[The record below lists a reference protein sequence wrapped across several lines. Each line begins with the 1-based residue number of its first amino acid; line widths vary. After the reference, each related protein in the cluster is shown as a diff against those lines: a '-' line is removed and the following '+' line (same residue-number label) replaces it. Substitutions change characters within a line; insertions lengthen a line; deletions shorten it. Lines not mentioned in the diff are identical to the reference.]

1 MKKTHAAGPGAEE
14 IAILMDAK
22 YALGLIE
29 LDSQH
34 TYFFNLLDRVEEVC
48 SKHAGDGI
56 ELMLGELL
64 RYTEFH
70 FSSEEALM
78 VAYGYPSDGHKAEH
92 AMLMA
97 RVRSMLGDKDF
108 RPPSLRLFLYNWITN
123 HIDLEDRELAAF
135 ILKARTALDTKV
147 RAVLGV

>member
-1 MKKTHAAGPGAEE
+1 
-14 IAILMDAK
+14 MDAK

-34 TYFFNLLDRVEEVC
+34 TYFFGLLEKVEVAC
-48 SKHAGDGI
+48 AKHAGEGI
-56 ELMLGELL
+56 ALMLGELL

-70 FSSEEALM
+70 FASEEALM
-78 VAYGYPSDGHKAEH
+78 GSYGFPSDGHKAEH

-97 RVRSMLGDKDF
+97 RVRSMLDGKDF
-108 RPPSLRLFLYNWITN
+108 HPSSLRLFLYNWITN

-135 ILKARTALDTKV
+135 ILKARATIETKV
-147 RAVLGV
+147 RAACG